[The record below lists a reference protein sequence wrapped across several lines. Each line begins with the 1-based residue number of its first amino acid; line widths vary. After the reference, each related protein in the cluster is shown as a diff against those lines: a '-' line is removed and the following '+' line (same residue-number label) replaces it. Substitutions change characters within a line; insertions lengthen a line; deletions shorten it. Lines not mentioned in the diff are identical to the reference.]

1 VLQGYGATETS
12 PIVTA
17 TTFDDNPLGSVG
29 KAIPGVEISIAGD
42 GEILVRGPNVTPGYW
57 QNEQATQAAF
67 VDGWYKTGDLGEIDA
82 AGHLYLKGRKKDLIV
97 LANGQNVY
105 PEDIEALL
113 VRQTGVRDAVVV
125 GLTRQEGAIEVHAAL
140 LLDAESQTSADTV
153 VRAVN
158 GDLAAHQQIQG
169 FTVWPDGDFPRTHT
183 LKVRKPLVIQRLQT
197 LQTGQSDGPA
207 PANAPA
213 TPVSPLFRLLAE
225 IARVPAASIAVEQTL
240 GLDLGLDSLG
250 RVELLSA
257 IEQELGVYIDETT
270 VGPEAT
276 VGDIERLLQSGH
288 AAPTLALPRWPRMLW
303 ARLLRAVLQSAVVFP
318 AFRLLYRVEAS
329 GREHLNGLQ
338 GPLLFAGNHSMKLD
352 NVAILWAMP
361 FRWRW
366 RLAIAA
372 AADDVF
378 GYRLNAFYSSL
389 LGNAFPFSRE
399 GAVRTSLEHLG
410 HLMDSGWSILIYP
423 EGKMT
428 PFGEIQPFL
437 GGTGLIAVD
446 SNASVVPIRLKALKR
461 GWFDRQFGIV
471 RGHAQVVFG
480 PPLSFPVGTPYLEAT
495 QRLEA
500 AVRSL

>member
-1 VLQGYGATETS
+1 
-12 PIVTA
+12 
-17 TTFDDNPLGSVG
+17 
-29 KAIPGVEISIAGD
+29 
-42 GEILVRGPNVTPGYW
+42 
-57 QNEQATQAAF
+57 
-67 VDGWYKTGDLGEIDA
+67 
-82 AGHLYLKGRKKDLIV
+82 
-97 LANGQNVY
+97 
-105 PEDIEALL
+105 
-113 VRQTGVRDAVVV
+113 
-125 GLTRQEGAIEVHAAL
+125 
-140 LLDAESQTSADTV
+140 
-153 VRAVN
+153 
-158 GDLAAHQQIQG
+158 
-169 FTVWPDGDFPRTHT
+169 
-183 LKVRKPLVIQRLQT
+183 
-197 LQTGQSDGPA
+197 
-207 PANAPA
+207 
-213 TPVSPLFRLLAE
+213 
-225 IARVPAASIAVEQTL
+225 
-240 GLDLGLDSLG
+240 
-250 RVELLSA
+250 
-257 IEQELGVYIDETT
+257 
-270 VGPEAT
+270 
-276 VGDIERLLQSGH
+276 
-288 AAPTLALPRWPRMLW
+288 
-303 ARLLRAVLQSAVVFP
+303 
-318 AFRLLYRVEAS
+318 
-329 GREHLNGLQ
+329 
-338 GPLLFAGNHSMKLD
+338 MKLD

-480 PPLSFPVGTPYLEAT
+480 APLSFPVGTPYLEAT